1 MKEQLLREY
10 VRTILLEKANGLDDN
25 QAREILKK
33 FPKGLAQLGVDPSQ
47 IDQLQVL
54 GVGTRGAAF
63 AIGDKVLKVTADD
76 REAQAAARLIG
87 SKHNNLV
94 KVYKVIKFGKTGAY
108 GVFQEKLNPLPSD
121 QETEFNNALVN
132 TGLPVWIKAANYDW
146 GQAKVKVKQY
156 ILKKVKDKV
165 GNFNSP
171 EAQELVKKANADWQ
185 LLVNKYKIGELFD
198 EIKALGVNFS
208 DFHAG
213 NLMRRADGTLVIID
227 LGNSVIQGADGH
239 VDSIEERKHR

>member
-1 MKEQLLREY
+1 MEQLLREY
-10 VRTILLEKANGLDDN
+10 VKSILLEKANSLDDN

-33 FPKGLAQLGVDPSQ
+33 FPKGLAQLGVDPNT

-63 AIGDKVLKVTADD
+63 AVGDKVLKVTGDD
-76 REAQAAARLIG
+76 REAQASARLVG
-87 SKHNNLV
+87 GKHNNLV
-94 KVYKVIKFGKTGAY
+94 KVYKVIKLGKTGAFAI
-108 GVFQEKLNPLPSD
+108 FQEKLNPLPKD

-146 GQAKVKVKQY
+146 GQAKAKVKQY
-156 ILKKVKDKV
+156 ILQKVKKKV
-165 GNFNSP
+165 GNYNSP
-171 EAQELVKKANADWQ
+171 EAQELVNKANADWQ
-185 LLVNKYKIGELFD
+185 LLVKKYKIGELFD

-213 NLMRRADGTLVIID
+213 NLMKRDDGTLVIID

-239 VDSIEERKHR
+239 VDSIEERRKR